1 MDACLGFKLFDRLFI
16 CRTILKSWTIYNTYN
31 IFSNKFLF
39 NSMLKRKSD
48 FRDQTISLRKML
60 ALSEDLYN
68 NKNLADF
75 LLWLL
80 NDTDRRVFF
89 ERECQIDIYTSGS
102 EGIIILS

>member
-1 MDACLGFKLFDRLFI
+1 
-16 CRTILKSWTIYNTYN
+16 
-31 IFSNKFLF
+31 
-39 NSMLKRKSD
+39 MLKRKSD
-48 FRDQTISLRKML
+48 FRDQTITLRKML

-89 ERECQIDIYTSGS
+89 ERECQINIYTSGS

>member
-1 MDACLGFKLFDRLFI
+1 
-16 CRTILKSWTIYNTYN
+16 
-31 IFSNKFLF
+31 
-39 NSMLKRKSD
+39 MLKRKSD

-60 ALSEDLYN
+60 ALSEDLYDD

-89 ERECQIDIYTSGS
+89 GRECQINIHKSGS
-102 EGIIILS
+102 EGIINHKFYTLFKF